1 MEALKG
7 QLANTFQFTA
17 RRKKFFFLLLL
28 LSTGVSFT
36 ADTPV

>member
-17 RRKKFFFLLLL
+17 RREKFFFLLLL
-28 LSTGVSFT
+28 SSGVSFT